1 MSTDTQQ
8 AESSKILVIGES
20 CLDVFVYGEVKRLCP
35 DAPAPVFTTL
45 RSVENNGMAG
55 NVSNNLKAMQADH
68 DIITNDNFKLIKKI
82 RYVDERTNTLFLRV
96 DKNDEIINRCNL
108 KNIEWAK
115 YDAVLV
121 TDYCKGFLREEDIEY
136 ITNCHKKVFLDTKK
150 ILGKWASNAFII
162 KINSVEFERTKHTIT
177 PALMEKLICTMGLKG
192 CQYQKRLYPVKE
204 VEIKDVSGAGD
215 TFLSALVSSY
225 VKEKNIN
232 TAIEYANMCATL
244 VVQKRGVTTI

>member
-1 MSTDTQQ
+1 MDTQQ
-8 AESSKILVIGES
+8 VELSKILVVGES

-45 RSVENNGMAG
+45 RSVENTGMAG
-55 NVSNNLKAMQADH
+55 NVSNNLSAMKTDH
-68 DIITNDNFKLIKKI
+68 DLITNDNFKLIKKI

-96 DKNDEIINRCNL
+96 DKNDEIISRCDL
-108 KNIEWAK
+108 ESIEWSA

-121 TDYCKGFLREEDIEY
+121 TDYCKGFLLEEDIQY
-136 ITNCHKKVFLDTKK
+136 ITNCHEKVFLDTKK
-150 ILGKWASNAFII
+150 LLGKWAANAFII
-162 KINSVEFERTKHTIT
+162 KINSVEFERTKHTIDEE
-177 PALMEKLICTMGLKG
+177 LMEKLICTMGLKG
-192 CQYQKRLYPVKE
+192 CKYQGKMYPVKE

-225 VKEKNIN
+225 VKDKNVDA
-232 TAIEYANMCATL
+232 AIEYANNCATL